1 MVFKSSQLTLDSFT
15 KKANLEAEN
24 VISEKSPKNGWTWVR
39 LGDFVETTSGGTPL
53 RSRKEYFGGNI
64 PWVKSGELEDNWIYG
79 TEETIT
85 EEGLRNSNA
94 KIFPKGTL
102 LVAMYGATVGK
113 TAILGVDAATNQAV
127 CAIFPK
133 KDLIDPFFIQ
143 YFIIWKRDEL
153 IKSSFGGA
161 QPNISQTVIQN
172 LMIPLPFKDGK
183 PDIEEQRRV
192 VARIEEITAKIE
204 QAKKIREEA
213 LKETEKIMQTALHQ
227 TFKKVEH
234 YGFKTLNDVCI
245 INPSKK
251 EVRDLPDDMEVSFVP
266 MSAINEVSG
275 KIENPSTRI
284 LKDVK
289 KGYTY
294 FKEGDVLFAKI
305 TPCMENG
312 KSAIARKLVNGI
324 GFGSTEFHVLRPL
337 NEVTPEWIF
346 YFIRQKSFR
355 ELAARFMT
363 GSVGQQRVPE
373 EFLRNARI
381 PIPPIPLQKS
391 LTNQLDKIKEK
402 VESLLKYQSIISEKL
417 EALTRTVLKRAFEG
431 RL

>member
-1 MVFKSSQLTLDSFT
+1 VTQAKINNFLTDKEPEDAGKLHT
-15 KKANLEAEN
+15 I
-24 VISEKSPKNGWTWVR
+24 VSEIPEGWKWVK
-39 LGDFVETTSGGTPL
+39 LGDICKISAGGTPR
-53 RSRKEYFGGNI
+53 RSIKEYWNGDI
-64 PWVKSGELEDNWIYG
+64 PWVKISDIPDNGLVYE
-79 TEETIT
+79 TEEKIT
-85 EEGLRNSNA
+85 KKGLENSSA
-94 KIFPKGTL
+94 KIFPKGTILFTIFATIGKVGL
-102 LVAMYGATVGK
+102 LC
-113 TAILGVDAATNQAV
+113 IDAATNQAIAGIEV
-127 CAIFPK
+127 ISKNMDAKYLFYCLK
-133 KDLIDPFFIQ
+133 Q
-143 YFIIWKRDEL
+143 YGSTLLNMGR
-153 IKSSFGGA
+153 GA
-161 QPNISQTVIQN
+161 AQYNVNQTMLRN
-172 LMIPLPFKDGK
+172 LRVPVPSLDV
-183 PDIEEQRRV
+183 QRCV

-402 VESLLKYQSIISEKL
+402 VESLLKYQNIISEKL